1 MQVKSDKCVTI
12 FSRKEALMNEIY
24 DLMLPLD
31 ISSLWTFPLKL
42 LLETCFNS

>member
-1 MQVKSDKCVTI
+1 MD
-12 FSRKEALMNEIY
+12 NIY

-42 LLETCFNS
+42 LLDRDLF

>member
-1 MQVKSDKCVTI
+1 MKSDKCVTI
-12 FSRKEALMNEIY
+12 FRRKEALMDKIY
-24 DLMLPLD
+24 DLMLLLD